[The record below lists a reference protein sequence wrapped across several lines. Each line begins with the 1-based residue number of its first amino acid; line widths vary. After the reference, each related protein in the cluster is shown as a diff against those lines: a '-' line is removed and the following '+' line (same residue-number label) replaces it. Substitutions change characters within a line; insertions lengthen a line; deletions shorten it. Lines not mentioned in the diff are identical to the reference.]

1 MASAETI
8 IEHHLECFGRGDLEG
23 ILSDYAA
30 DAILFTPQGPLKGHP
45 PIRKLFQGL
54 IQEFARPGARFELGQ
69 RFVVGDYGY
78 ILWTA
83 QTADNVYEL
92 ATDTF
97 HVRDGKIQV
106 QSFAGKVTGRKG
118 G

>member
-1 MASAETI
+1 MTSAETI

-23 ILSDYAA
+23 ILSDYAT

-45 PIRKLFQGL
+45 PIRQLFERL
-54 IQEFARPGARFELGQ
+54 LEEFARPGARFDLRGK
-69 RFVVGDYGY
+69 FVDGDYGY

-83 QTADNVYEL
+83 ETAENVYEL
-92 ATDTF
+92 GTDTF
-97 HVRDGKIQV
+97 YVRGNRIQV
-106 QSFAGKVTGRKG
+106 QSFAGKVTGRNG

>member
-23 ILSDYAA
+23 VLSDYAT

-45 PIRKLFQGL
+45 PIRRLFEGL
-54 IQEFARPGARFELGQ
+54 LEEFARPGARFKLAGQ
-69 RFVVGDYGY
+69 FTEGDYGY

-83 QTADNVYEL
+83 ETAENVYEL
-92 ATDTF
+92 GTDTF
-97 HVRDGKIQV
+97 YVRDGKIQV
-106 QSFAGKVTGRKG
+106 QSFAGKVTGRNG